1 MFIIC
6 KNRIVYVY
14 KFSKSEYNKM
24 RNFTKQY
31 INGEWVDSASGETI
45 DVINPATEEVMG
57 KIANGNEEDVNKA
70 VDAADKVYLEFRH
83 SSVDE
88 RRELLDKI
96 VKEYQNRKNDL
107 IEAITDELGAPLS
120 VSENVHYQMGLNH
133 FTAARDALDSFQ
145 FEEQRGDDLVVKEAI
160 GVAGLV
166 TPWNFPTNQTS
177 LKLAAA
183 FAAGSPVVLKP
194 SEETPFAAIILAEIF
209 DKAGVPKGVFNLVNG
224 DGSGV
229 GNPLSEH
236 PKVRMMSFTGSGP
249 TGSKLWKKLQKTSKS
264 VSRIGWEITLYRIR

>member
-1 MFIIC
+1 MFITC

-14 KFSKSEYNKM
+14 IFSRSEYNKM

-57 KIANGNEEDVNKA
+57 KIAKGNEEDVNKA

-83 SSVDE
+83 SSVEE

-209 DKAGVPKGVFNLVNG
+209 DKVGVPKGVFNLVNG

-249 TGSKLWKKLQKTSKS
+249 TGSKIMEKAAKDFKKCLLNW
-264 VSRIGWEITLYRIR
+264 VEITLYRIR

>member
-1 MFIIC
+1 
-6 KNRIVYVY
+6 
-14 KFSKSEYNKM
+14 
-24 RNFTKQY
+24 
-31 INGEWVDSASGETI
+31 GEWVDSASGETI

-57 KIANGNEEDVNKA
+57 KIAKGNEEDVNKA

-83 SSVDE
+83 SSVEE

-209 DKAGVPKGVFNLVNG
+209 DKVGVPKGVFNLVNG

-229 GNPLSEH
+229 
-236 PKVRMMSFTGSGP
+236 
-249 TGSKLWKKLQKTSKS
+249 
-264 VSRIGWEITLYRIR
+264 

>member
-1 MFIIC
+1 
-6 KNRIVYVY
+6 
-14 KFSKSEYNKM
+14 M

-57 KIANGNEEDVNKA
+57 SVAKGNADDVNKA
-70 VDAADKVYLEFRH
+70 VEAADSVYVQFRH
-83 SSVDE
+83 SSVEE
-88 RRELLDKI
+88 RRDLLDRI
-96 VKEYQNRKNDL
+96 VKEYENRKEDI
-107 IEAITDELGAPLS
+107 IEAITDELGSPLS
-120 VSENVHYQMGLNH
+120 VSENVHYQMGLDH
-133 FTAARDALDSFQ
+133 FTAARDALDNFE

-209 DKAGVPKGVFNLVNG
+209 DKVGVPKGVFNLVNG
-224 DGSGV
+224 DGEGV
-229 GNPLSEH
+229 GLSLIH
-236 PKVRMMSFTGSGP
+236 
-249 TGSKLWKKLQKTSKS
+249 
-264 VSRIGWEITLYRIR
+264 I